1 MRKKNKRA
9 LIGYRF
15 SFLAFSTCKVG
26 YFCSSFSF
34 SPFCLLAHLLALQ
47 LALCR
52 VFERE
57 LRDRSYKHTRKAQ
70 EDLER

>member
-1 MRKKNKRA
+1 MDEEKNKRA

-34 SPFCLLAHLLALQ
+34 SLFLFACPLVGFAACFVSRL
-47 LALCR
+47 
-52 VFERE
+52 
-57 LRDRSYKHTRKAQ
+57 
-70 EDLER
+70 